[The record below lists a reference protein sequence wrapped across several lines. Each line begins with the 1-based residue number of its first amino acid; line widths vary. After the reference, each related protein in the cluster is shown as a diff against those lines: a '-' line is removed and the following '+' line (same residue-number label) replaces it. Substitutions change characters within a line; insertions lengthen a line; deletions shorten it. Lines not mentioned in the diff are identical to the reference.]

1 MNEIIELIKASSI
14 IIGFIVGGIILIG
27 ILKKGVLKSITAG
40 KDGLSLHLSDELENR
55 SEAEYYVNR
64 RIEEIDRLTHSELL
78 QSVRD
83 LRKPI
88 MRAIKKIGVCTVGIR
103 AFIADIRS
111 PIYRSVD
118 KNDLKNILSNN
129 NLQAYLDKKIIEIE
143 NEFIDVLDCFQDEF
157 CENNKIDNAW
167 KAVEQ
172 DIKEIL
178 KIWTDTARALL
189 VICSQ
194 KKITV
199 YEENIGLRKKED
211 IYRSILQQ
219 CKEKNEQYI
228 RGLI

>member
-129 NLQAYLDKKIIEIE
+129 NLQAYLEKKIIEIE
-143 NEFIDVLDCFQDEF
+143 NEFIDILDCFQDEF
-157 CENNKIDNAW
+157 CENKKIDNAW

-178 KIWTDTARALL
+178 KTWTDTARALL

>member
-143 NEFIDVLDCFQDEF
+143 NEFIDILDCFQDEF
-157 CENNKIDNAW
+157 CVNNKIDNAW

>member
-1 MNEIIELIKASSI
+1 MNEIIELVKASGV
-14 IIGFIVGGIILIG
+14 IIGLIIGGIVLIG
-27 ILKKGVLKSITAG
+27 ILRKGVLKSITAG
-40 KDGLSLHLSDELENR
+40 KDGLSLQLSDELENR

-88 MRAIKKIGVCTVGIR
+88 MRAVKKFGVCTVGVR

-129 NLQAYLDKKIIEIE
+129 NLQAYLDKKIIEME
-143 NEFIDVLDCFQDEF
+143 NEFEEILECFQDEL
-157 CENNKIDNAW
+157 CGTSKHENAW
-167 KAVEQ
+167 SEVESEMQ
-172 DIKEIL
+172 AIL
-178 KIWTDTARALL
+178 KSWTDTARTLL
-189 VICSQ
+189 IICSQ
-194 KKITV
+194 KKIAV

-211 IYRSILQQ
+211 VYRKILEQ
-219 CKEKNEQYI
+219 CKEKNENYI
-228 RGLI
+228 RGLK

>member
-88 MRAIKKIGVCTVGIR
+88 MRAVKKIGVCTVGVR

-118 KNDLKNILSNN
+118 KNDLKNILSNDN
-129 NLQAYLDKKIIEIE
+129 IKAYLDKKIIEIE
-143 NEFIDVLDCFQDEF
+143 NEFEEILDCFQDEL
-157 CENNKIDNAW
+157 CGASKHENAW
-167 KAVEQ
+167 SEVESEMQ
-172 DIKEIL
+172 AIL
-178 KIWTDTARALL
+178 KSWTDTARTLL
-189 VICSQ
+189 IICSQ
-194 KKITV
+194 KKIAV
-199 YEENIGLRKKED
+199 YEESIGLRKKED
-211 IYRSILQQ
+211 VYRKILEQ
-219 CKEKNEQYI
+219 CKEKNENYI
-228 RGLI
+228 RGLK